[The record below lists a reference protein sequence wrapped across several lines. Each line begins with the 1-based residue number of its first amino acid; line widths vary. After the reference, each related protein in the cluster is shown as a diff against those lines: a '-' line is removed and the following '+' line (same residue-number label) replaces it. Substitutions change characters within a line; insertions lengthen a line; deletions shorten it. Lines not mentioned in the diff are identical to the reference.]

1 MGTASSKPVGLC
13 RDDLPSANP
22 SHSHTLKDPNQIK
35 VTIVE
40 GCSSSTRTTTIHARP
55 SQSFSETYYEAR
67 SKFRY
72 IATKLLNKDDNNI
85 VQLHTFEVIPGRDY
99 TIDIVVIKG
108 DDDDDDGG
116 LVIHTSGCKYVAFFS
131 LLFLCVIVM
140 SQELT
145 LY

>member
-22 SHSHTLKDPNQIK
+22 SHTLKDPNQIK
-35 VTIVE
+35 VTIE
-40 GCSSSTRTTTIHARP
+40 GTTIHAQP

-72 IATKLLNKDDNNI
+72 VATKLLNKDINSI
-85 VQLHTFEVIPGRDY
+85 VRLHTFEVIPGRDY

-108 DDDDDDGG
+108 DDDDGG
-116 LVIHTSGCKYVAFFS
+116 LVVHTSGCKYV
-131 LLFLCVIVM
+131 
-140 SQELT
+140 
-145 LY
+145 

>member
-22 SHSHTLKDPNQIK
+22 SHTLKDPSQIK
-35 VTIVE
+35 VATE
-40 GCSSSTRTTTIHARP
+40 GTTIHARP

-72 IATKLLNKDDNNI
+72 VATKLLNKDHNI
-85 VQLHTFEVIPGRDY
+85 VQLHTFEVMSGRDY

-108 DDDDDDGG
+108 DDDDGG
-116 LVIHTSGCKYVAFFS
+116 LVIHTSGCKYRVLLS
-131 LLFLCVIVM
+131 LFFLCVIVM

-145 LY
+145 LYQLR

>member
-13 RDDLPSANP
+13 RDDLPSTNP
-22 SHSHTLKDPNQIK
+22 SHTLKDPNQIK
-35 VTIVE
+35 VTTE
-40 GCSSSTRTTTIHARP
+40 GTTIHARP
-55 SQSFSETYYEAR
+55 SQSFSETYHEAR

-72 IATKLLNKDDNNI
+72 VATKLLNKDNNI

-116 LVIHTSGCKYVAFFS
+116 LVIHTSGCKYVAF
-131 LLFLCVIVM
+131 LFVISTCYHDVAR
-140 SQELT
+140 T
-145 LY
+145 YTY